1 MVSGL
6 GYVFTER
13 GSMRRRLLRFFVSR
27 LYGFAIRHARAVFVF
42 NRDDKGEMLR
52 HHILRPGHAVIQ
64 VAGSGVD
71 LAHYPH
77 RPVPDGPPVFLL
89 IARLLRDKGLSE
101 SVEAARAVRASYPDC
116 RFRLLGPV
124 DRKSK
129 RLNSGH

>member
-27 LYGFAIRHARAVFVF
+27 LYGFAIRPARAVFVF

-64 VAGSGVD
+64 VAGSGLD
-71 LAHYPH
+71 LAHSPH
-77 RPVPDGPPVFLL
+77 QPVPARPPFFLL
-89 IARLLRDKGLSE
+89 IAPLLRDQGLRE
-101 SVEAARAVRASYPDC
+101 YLPAARAGR
-116 RFRLLGPV
+116 
-124 DRKSK
+124 
-129 RLNSGH
+129 